1 MAGFFFPI
9 VYRMLG
15 WLPLRVLHALGAFG
29 GLMLYRRS
37 VKYRRHMQRN
47 LGLAYPDGVPV
58 GLEAEAAKSAGR
70 MMFEI
75 PFLWQRPLPR
85 VLETIREVVG
95 WEQLEATW
103 ANGNGVLIIT
113 PHLGCWE
120 AVPLYF
126 GTRAPMTFMFRPPRQ
141 PWLHEIVE
149 QGRIRPNLS
158 PVPADTSGVR
168 LLMRA
173 LKRGE
178 TVGILPDQVP
188 GGGQGTWSP
197 FFGRP
202 AYTMTLAARLSEM
215 KGVTPFVAYGERL
228 PRGRGY
234 RLHFVAPAVP
244 LAGDLQQR
252 VDAINASIEQ
262 VIRQHPE
269 QYLWGYK
276 RYRVP
281 DGVERPSQQAA
292 GAGGAQS

>member
-1 MAGFFFPI
+1 
-9 VYRMLG
+9 MLG

-37 VKYRRHMQRN
+37 AKYRRHMQRN
-47 LGLAYPDGVPV
+47 LGLAYPDGVPA
-58 GLEAEAAKSAGR
+58 GLEAEAARSAGR

-95 WEQLEATW
+95 WERLESTW

-215 KGVTPFVAYGERL
+215 KGVTAFIAYGERL
-228 PRGRGY
+228 PDGRGY
-234 RLHFVAPAVP
+234 RLHFVVPAVP
-244 LAGDLQQR
+244 LEGDLQQR

-262 VIRQHPE
+262 VIRQHPG

-281 DGVERPSQQAA
+281 DGVERPAQAS
-292 GAGGAQS
+292 GLGGGAPS